1 VDVRCE
7 TLDRAVANPAD
18 TGEIVDRSKWAT
30 RRSVCDDSR
39 SE

>member
-1 VDVRCE
+1 VNVRRE
-7 TLDRAVANPAD
+7 TLDRAGANPAD
-18 TGEIVDRSKWAT
+18 TGEIVDGPKWAT